1 MAPQTSL
8 FKVFSVGQITS
19 IKCCPH
25 AARRL
30 RRKRKKR
37 VGEAGEGEEQKLNHV
52 EIAEFGRGFLNA
64 LSLTHSLSHSVGGG
78 RRPRRPSVRLFL
90 NIIIRGL
97 DNCPRRTDGNVGGAR
112 HGRGRTRN
120 VMASASR
127 PPFGATYYNVYLP
140 PSLPHSRTDGRTG
153 MELRPGENKN
163 GVRLSFS

>member
-1 MAPQTSL
+1 MAPETSL

-37 VGEAGEGEEQKLNHV
+37 ERVGEAGEGEEQKLNHV

-64 LSLTHSLSHSVGGG
+64 LSLAHSVSHSVGGG

-97 DNCPRRTDGNVGGAR
+97 DNCPRRTDG
-112 HGRGRTRN
+112 RTA
-120 VMASASR
+120 MSA
-127 PPFGATYYNVYLP
+127 A
-140 PSLPHSRTDGRTG
+140 DGRE
-153 MELRPGENKN
+153 M
-163 GVRLSFS
+163 